1 MELIKIFAHI
11 YIGAAII
18 LVAYRLRGIGEILEK
33 LLKDKEDKKK

>member
-11 YIGAAII
+11 FIGSAII

-33 LLKDKEDKKK
+33 FLKDKDK